1 MPLNKN
7 YIKHIG
13 SLILNT
19 LYHYLSKISCLKTKK
34 PYKPTTK
41 KELKELIKVE
51 SIYLGDI
58 DTSLITDMSELFM
71 GSNRIT
77 FNGINKWDV
86 SKVTNMSKM
95 FKECYTFNIS
105 LTFDTSN
112 VIDMSEMFYRCCNF
126 NKPLKLN
133 TKKVKNMSY
142 MFYHCFNF
150 NQPLDFDT
158 SNVVNMNAMFYRCS
172 KFNKKL
178 NFDIKNVTDMK
189 NMFYGCEEFNQRLN
203 FDTSNVVNMNAM
215 FYGCKHFNQPL
226 DFDTKNVTDMSY
238 MLSGCKKFNKPIIF
252 NTNKVTDINYILYD
266 CKSFNQ
272 SLYFTSLYK
281 ADTIIIN
288 NKNNL
293 RIKNLPHLKDFV
305 INNFYHIKG
314 IPKHIIS
321 QNWIKKVNNKYQPQ
335 NKAELKALVYTDGI
349 SLASI
354 DTSLISDMSYLFENS
369 NRKDF
374 TGISK
379 WDINGV
385 KKAVNVFYKCHKLT
399 DFMHLN
405 KKEFK
410 DITNS
415 FSHHKHF
422 MHEFQTAINS
432 YDNHIFKPIKLSIKN
447 KIILFLLATALFI
460 LVLEFNF
467 LLVILVGFLA
477 LVGIAALFITI

>member
-1 MPLNKN
+1 MLLNKN

-19 LYHYLSKISCLKTKK
+19 LCHYLSKISCLKTKK

-51 SIYLGDI
+51 SIYLGNI

-71 GSNRIT
+71 GSKRMT

-105 LTFDTSN
+105 LSFDTSN
-112 VIDMSEMFYRCCNF
+112 VIDMSEMLYRCCNF

-158 SNVVNMNAMFYRCS
+158 SNVVNMNAMFC
-172 KFNKKL
+172 
-178 NFDIKNVTDMK
+178 
-189 NMFYGCEEFNQRLN
+189 
-203 FDTSNVVNMNAM
+203 
-215 FYGCKHFNQPL
+215 GCKHFNQPL

-252 NTNKVTDINYILYD
+252 NTNKVTNINYILYD

-272 SLYFTSLYK
+272 SLYFTSIYK

-293 RIKNLPHLKDFV
+293 KIKNLPHLKDFV

-314 IPKHIIS
+314 IPKHIINK
-321 QNWIKKVNNKYQPQ
+321 NWIKKVDNKYQPQ

-399 DFMHLN
+399 DFIHSN
-405 KKEFK
+405 EKEFK
-410 DITNS
+410 DIINS

-432 YDNHIFKPIKLSIKN
+432 YDNHIFKPIKLSIKD
-447 KIILFLLATALFI
+447 KIILFLLATALFM

-467 LLVILVGFLA
+467 LLVILVGFLV
-477 LVGIAALFITI
+477 LVGIATLFITI